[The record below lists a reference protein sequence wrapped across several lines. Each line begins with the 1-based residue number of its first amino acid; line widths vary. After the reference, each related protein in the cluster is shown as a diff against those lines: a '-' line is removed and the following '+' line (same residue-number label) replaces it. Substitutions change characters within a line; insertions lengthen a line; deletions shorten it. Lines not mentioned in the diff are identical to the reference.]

1 MIIPPH
7 EALAMLSLALA
18 ESKRPTR
25 AEPFLS
31 DF

>member
-7 EALAMLSLALA
+7 EAVAMLSLALA
-18 ESKRPTR
+18 ESKRARPAPTF
-25 AEPFLS
+25 PL